1 MDENAKRTTKFEVT
15 FNENYTEATII
26 FEKKMEIEIEK
37 KEVKKQENKK
47 IIPFNLRIGRPQPNL
62 IRNIGNVIINNA
74 LNNMNMN
81 NIKYPGRRNGYTPLN
96 YFNFLFRTEKMNKP
110 MLYYQYDPEKKEVA
124 YCLNYIYN
132 SKNIKEIPTPENPDQ
147 NCNASYYSKY
157 QENLMNDTPG
167 LFIFLVDQSGSMKG
181 NSIDLVKKAL
191 VLFVQ
196 SLPQKSYFQLIGFG
210 TDFKKYNETPIEY
223 NKENVKKILG
233 IIQGLQ
239 ANMGGTNISYPLK
252 DIFESKV
259 FL

>member
-1 MDENAKRTTKFEVT
+1 
-15 FNENYTEATII
+15 
-26 FEKKMEIEIEK
+26 
-37 KEVKKQENKK
+37 
-47 IIPFNLRIGRPQPNL
+47 
-62 IRNIGNVIINNA
+62 
-74 LNNMNMN
+74 
-81 NIKYPGRRNGYTPLN
+81 
-96 YFNFLFRTEKMNKP
+96 MNKP

-132 SKNIKEIPTPENPDQ
+132 SKNIKEIPIPEKPDQ
-147 NCNASYYSKY
+147 NCNVSYYSKY